1 MCEVPD
7 GERLLVLGV
16 EDEKR
21 KVRKNMTREA
31 FRELW
36 KSRPIILDG
45 ATGTNLQEAGMPVG
59 VCPEQWILEHPDVL
73 IDLQKE
79 YVKAGTDILY
89 APTFSA
95 NRLKLQEYGLEDKLS
110 EMNRKLVALSKT
122 AAESAGEC
130 ADAGKGADMPTEC
143 TCARKVLVAGDLTM
157 TGQQLYPIGELQFEE
172 LVDIYKEQASV
183 LLEAGADLFV
193 VETMMSLQ
201 ECRAAVLAIR
211 ELCDL
216 PIMVSLTYQT
226 DGRTL
231 YGTTPEIATV
241 VLQELGADAIGIN
254 CSTGPED
261 MIAPV
266 QKMAEYATIPVFAKP
281 NAGLPRLEG
290 GKTVFDTTS
299 EEFAACGKKLV
310 EAGAAFIGG
319 CCGTTPAH
327 IKALAEEVS
336 GMQPAAP
343 LAKKRRVLTSE
354 RALVEINLDGNFMV
368 IGERINP
375 TGKKKLQ
382 AELREG
388 SLKMVREMALNQEA
402 EGAQILDINMGMNGI
417 DEKQMMLDTIYEV
430 TTTVELPLCIDSSHV
445 DIIEAALRIYPG
457 RALINSISMEKE
469 KMEPLLALAKKYG
482 AMFILLPLSDAGL
495 PASMEEKHEIIDK
508 IMSAGFV
515 AGLTKEDVLV
525 DGLVATVGANPRAAL
540 ECYETFA
547 HCKKELEV
555 PTVCGLSNISFGLP
569 ERAHINTAFLTM
581 AIANGLTMAIAN
593 PSQELLVN
601 AAFASDL
608 LMAKEGS
615 DIRYIERMNTL
626 KDKYEGTELV
636 RVPAGSSVVASA
648 VASNGE
654 AGNGVVGKSGSAT
667 GTNEASDMGT
677 GSAQIKS
684 PVYEAVLKGN
694 KGAILDE
701 TKKLLDAGMKPGVII
716 NEQLIP
722 AINEVGELFDKQ
734 KYFLPQLIASANTMK
749 MSIEY
754 LEPMLERG
762 EGADNM
768 ATIVIATVEGDI
780 HDIGKNLVVLM
791 LKNYGYNVIDLGKD
805 VPAETIVD
813 TAIKEN
819 AAVISLSAL
828 MTTTMMRMKE
838 VVELAKAK
846 NCPAKI
852 IVGGAAINESFAE
865 EIGADGYGKDAASAV
880 KVVAALLA

>member
-1 MCEVPD
+1 MITIK
-7 GERLLVLGV
+7 L
-16 EDEKR
+16 EK
-21 KVRKNMTREA
+21 RKNMTRQE
-31 FRELW
+31 FRELVNR
-36 KSRPIILDG
+36 KTVILDG
-45 ATGTNLQEAGMPVG
+45 ATGTNLQAAGMPVG

-73 IDLQKE
+73 VELQKA
-79 YVKAGTDILY
+79 YVEAGTDILY

-95 NRLKLQEYGLEDKLS
+95 NRLKLQEYGLEDRL
-110 EMNRKLVALSKT
+110 EQMNRELVALSKQ
-122 AAESAGEC
+122 AAGTVGDVAGESGNVV
-130 ADAGKGADMPTEC
+130 DRSGESGT
-143 TCARKVLVAGDLTM
+143 RKVYVAGDLTM

-172 LVDIYKEQASV
+172 LVDIYKEQAGV
-183 LLEAGADLFV
+183 LLTAGVDLFV

-201 ECRAAVLAIR
+201 ECRAAVIAIR
-211 ELCDL
+211 EICDL

-254 CSTGPED
+254 CSTGPKD
-261 MIAPV
+261 MLVPV
-266 QKMAEYATIPVFAKP
+266 KKMAEYATIPVFAKP
-281 NAGLPRLEG
+281 NAGLPRLEN
-290 GKTVFDTTS
+290 GKTVFDTTP
-299 EEFAACGKKLV
+299 EEFATCGRELV
-310 EAGAAFIGG
+310 EAGAAFVGG

-327 IKALAEEVS
+327 IKALAEAVAEVKA
-336 GMQPAAP
+336 PAP
-343 LAKKRRVLTSE
+343 LTVKRRVLTSE
-354 RALVEINLDGNFMV
+354 RGMTEILLDGNFMV

-388 SLKMVREMALNQEA
+388 SLKMVREMALQQEA

-417 DEKQMMLDTIYEV
+417 DEKQMMLDTVYEV
-430 TTTVELPLCIDSSHV
+430 TTTVDLPLCIDSSHV

-457 RALINSISMEKE
+457 RALINSISMEQE

-495 PASMEEKHEIIDK
+495 PASMEEKHDIIDK
-508 IMSAGFV
+508 IMEAALS
-515 AGLTKEDVLV
+515 AGLTKDDVLV

-547 HCKKELEV
+547 HCKNEREV

-593 PSQELLVN
+593 PSQELLMN

-615 DIRYIERMNTL
+615 DIRYIERMNAL

-636 RVPAGSSVVASA
+636 RVPDQ
-648 VASNGE
+648 
-654 AGNGVVGKSGSAT
+654 T
-667 GTNEASDMGT
+667 
-677 GSAQIKS
+677 KS
-684 PVYEAVLKGN
+684 PVYQAVLKGN
-694 KGAILDE
+694 KGTILDE
-701 TKKLLDAGMKPGVII
+701 TKKLLDEGVKPNAII
-716 NEQLIP
+716 NEHLIP

-734 KYFLPQLIASANTMK
+734 KYFLPQLIASANAMK
-749 MSIEY
+749 LSIEY

-762 EGADNM
+762 EGTDNM

-780 HDIGKNLVVLM
+780 HDIGKKLVVLM

-805 VPAETIVD
+805 VPAEVIVD
-813 TAIKEN
+813 TAIREN

-838 VVELAKAK
+838 VVELAKEK
-846 NCPAKI
+846 NCQAKI

-865 EIGADGYGKDAASAV
+865 EIGADGYGKDAAGAV
-880 KVVAALLA
+880 KVVEALLK

>member
-1 MCEVPD
+1 
-7 GERLLVLGV
+7 
-16 EDEKR
+16 
-21 KVRKNMTREA
+21 MTREA

-36 KSRPIILDG
+36 NSKTVILDG
-45 ATGTNLQEAGMPVG
+45 ATGTNLQAAGMPVG
-59 VCPEQWILEHPDVL
+59 VCPEQWILEHPNVL
-73 IDLQKE
+73 IELQKA
-79 YVKAGTDILY
+79 YVEAGTDILY

-95 NRLKLQEYGLEDKLS
+95 NRLKLQEYGLEDKLTK
-110 EMNRKLVALSKT
+110 MNRELVELSKQ
-122 AAESAGEC
+122 AAGTCAGNC
-130 ADAGKGADMPTEC
+130 ADAPGGCARAG
-143 TCARKVLVAGDLTM
+143 ARKVYVAGDLTM

-172 LVDIYKEQASV
+172 LVDIYKEQAGV
-183 LLEAGADLFV
+183 LLEAGVDLFV

-201 ECRAAVLAIR
+201 ECRAAVIVIR

-241 VLQELGADAIGIN
+241 VLQELGVDAIGIN

-261 MIAPV
+261 MLAPV
-266 QKMAEYATIPVFAKP
+266 KKMAEYATIPVFAKP
-281 NAGLPRLEG
+281 NAGLPRLEN
-290 GKTVFDTTS
+290 GKTIFDTTP

-310 EAGAAFIGG
+310 EAGAAFVGG

-327 IKALAEEVS
+327 IKALADAVAD
-336 GMQPAAP
+336 MKAPVP
-343 LAKKRRVLTSE
+343 LAVKRRVLTSE
-354 RALVEINLDGNFMV
+354 RGMAEILLDGNFMV

-388 SLKMVREMALNQEA
+388 SLKMVREMALQQEV

-430 TTTVELPLCIDSSHV
+430 TTTVDLPLCIDSSHV

-495 PASMEEKHEIIDK
+495 PASMEEKHDIIDK
-508 IMSAGFV
+508 IMAAALE
-515 AGLTKEDVLV
+515 AGLTREDVLV

-540 ECYETFA
+540 ECYETFD
-547 HCKKELEV
+547 HCKNELEV

-593 PSQELLVN
+593 PSQELLMN

-615 DIRYIERMNTL
+615 DIRYIERMNAL

-636 RVPAGSSVVASA
+636 RVPIGSSVVAGASA
-648 VASNGE
+648 GAN
-654 AGNGVVGKSGSAT
+654 T
-667 GTNEASDMGT
+667 TT
-677 GSAQIKS
+677 AQTDAKTEQPKS
-684 PVYEAVLKGN
+684 PVYQAVLKGN

-701 TKKLLDAGMKPGVII
+701 TKKLLDAGMKPNAII
-716 NEQLIP
+716 NEHLIP

-762 EGADNM
+762 EGTDNM

-805 VPAETIVD
+805 VPAEVIVD
-813 TAIKEN
+813 TAMSEN

-838 VVELAKAK
+838 VVELAKTK
-846 NCPAKI
+846 NCAAKI

-880 KVVAALLA
+880 KVVEGLLK

>member
-1 MCEVPD
+1 
-7 GERLLVLGV
+7 
-16 EDEKR
+16 
-21 KVRKNMTREA
+21 MTREV

-36 KSRPIILDG
+36 KSKTVILDG

-59 VCPEQWILEHPDVL
+59 VCPEQWILEHPQVL
-73 IDLQKE
+73 IDLQRA
-79 YVKAGTDILY
+79 YVEAGTNILY

-95 NRLKLQEYGLEDKLS
+95 NRLKLREYGLEDRLA
-110 EMNRKLVALSKT
+110 EMNRELVALSKQ
-122 AAESAGEC
+122 AAGVCGGIGSEAEV
-130 ADAGKGADMPTEC
+130 GAVEDVT
-143 TCARKVLVAGDLTM
+143 RKVYVAGDLTM

-172 LVDIYKEQASV
+172 LVDIYKEQAGV
-183 LLEAGADLFV
+183 LLEAGVDLFV

-201 ECRAAVLAIR
+201 ECRAAVIAIR
-211 ELCDL
+211 EICDL

-231 YGTTPEIATV
+231 YGTTPEIAAI
-241 VLQELGADAIGIN
+241 VLQDLGADAIGIN

-266 QKMAEYATIPVFAKP
+266 RKMAEYATIPVFAKP
-281 NAGLPRLEG
+281 NAGLPRLEN
-290 GKTVFDTTS
+290 GKTVFDTTP

-310 EAGAAFIGG
+310 EAGAAFVGG

-327 IKALAEEVS
+327 IKALAEVLADVKA
-336 GMQPAAP
+336 PAP
-343 LAKKRRVLTSE
+343 LAVKRRVLTSE
-354 RALVEINLDGNFMV
+354 RGMAEILLDGNFMV

-388 SLKMVREMALNQEA
+388 SLKMVREMALQQEA
-402 EGAQILDINMGMNGI
+402 EGAQILDVNMGMNGI
-417 DEKQMMLDTIYEV
+417 DEKKMMLDTIYEV
-430 TTTVELPLCIDSSHV
+430 TTTVDLPLCIDSSHV
-445 DIIEAALRIYPG
+445 DIIEEALRIYPG
-457 RALINSISMEKE
+457 RALINSISMEQE

-508 IMSAGFV
+508 IIAAALK
-515 AGLTKEDVLV
+515 AGLAKEDVLV

-593 PSQELLVN
+593 PSQELLMN

-636 RVPAGSSVVASA
+636 RVPVGSSVVA
-648 VASNGE
+648 
-654 AGNGVVGKSGSAT
+654 GSAAST
-667 GTNEASDMGT
+667 TNGNETATVGNNTDVNEAK
-677 GSAQIKS
+677 AKS
-684 PVYEAVLKGN
+684 PVYQAVLKGN

-701 TKKLLDAGMKPGVII
+701 TKKLLDAGIRPNAII
-716 NEQLIP
+716 NEHLIP

-749 MSIEY
+749 LSIEY

-762 EGADNM
+762 EGTENM

-805 VPAETIVD
+805 VPAEVIVD

-838 VVELAKAK
+838 VVELAKAQD
-846 NCPAKI
+846 CMAKI
-852 IVGGAAINESFAE
+852 IVGGAAINENFAE

-880 KVVAALLA
+880 KVVESLLK